1 MNIILFSLV
10 MLSSIFVLVLGFWW
24 DSTAPFKVHISTLAA
39 VLAMFLSAIL
49 AMTLYPRLKRRP
61 QSQSPIAFDD
71 VIWGQD
77 LSSKLSTPAA
87 VIDGYNI
94 KFANNAFLKELG
106 MNGMRDMITDLP
118 LTNLIHPSSHQ
129 QMTDFIS
136 RQHNQRSSETMM
148 LRMLYVDGTTIPA
161 QISLSPLNSLQQ
173 HGQFLL
179 QFTTTT
185 SSEPT
190 STKLDID
197 HTYRYLIDRLDQ
209 IVFQMNV
216 DQKIIFLNPAWER
229 MLDYTPQECMQKT
242 LFQFIHPEDLPL
254 AEARINALT
263 EGKRHHSQFE
273 LRLIAKNGRSQWFE
287 MRASTTARL
296 KSERSSV
303 MGTLTD
309 ISRIKQTSADL
320 KASSRLANDMIMPN
334 VPCML
339 YRCKNDRNWTF
350 DYVSEGCLEV
360 TEYQPYEITNSLHF
374 NYMQLIY
381 PDDQQRVWEYVQQ
394 QVNQQRSFQ
403 IIYRIQTRSNKIKW
417 VMERGKGVFSGTDE
431 LLTLE
436 GIIIDI
442 SSDNYQ
448 AMMTG
453 LEHITSE
460 Q

>member
-39 VLAMFLSAIL
+39 VLAMFLSATL

-61 QSQSPIAFDD
+61 QPQSPIAFDD

-118 LTNLIHPSSHQ
+118 LTNLIHPNSHQ

-136 RQHNQRSSETMM
+136 RQHNQRSNETMM

-179 QFTTTT
+179 QFTTTS

-190 STKLDID
+190 STKLDVD

-229 MLDYTPQECMQKT
+229 MLDFTPQECMQKT

-287 MRASTTARL
+287 MRASPPSRL

-309 ISRIKQTSADL
+309 ISR
-320 KASSRLANDMIMPN
+320 
-334 VPCML
+334 C
-339 YRCKNDRNWTF
+339 
-350 DYVSEGCLEV
+350 G
-360 TEYQPYEITNSLHF
+360 
-374 NYMQLIY
+374 
-381 PDDQQRVWEYVQQ
+381 
-394 QVNQQRSFQ
+394 
-403 IIYRIQTRSNKIKW
+403 
-417 VMERGKGVFSGTDE
+417 
-431 LLTLE
+431 
-436 GIIIDI
+436 
-442 SSDNYQ
+442 
-448 AMMTG
+448 
-453 LEHITSE
+453 
-460 Q
+460 

>member
-1 MNIILFSLV
+1 
-10 MLSSIFVLVLGFWW
+10 
-24 DSTAPFKVHISTLAA
+24 
-39 VLAMFLSAIL
+39 
-49 AMTLYPRLKRRP
+49 
-61 QSQSPIAFDD
+61 
-71 VIWGQD
+71 
-77 LSSKLSTPAA
+77 
-87 VIDGYNI
+87 
-94 KFANNAFLKELG
+94 
-106 MNGMRDMITDLP
+106 MRDMITDLP
-118 LTNLIHPSSHQ
+118 LTNLIHPNSHQ

-136 RQHNQRSSETMM
+136 RQHNQRSNETMM

-179 QFTTTT
+179 QFTTTS

-190 STKLDID
+190 STKLDVD

-229 MLDYTPQECMQKT
+229 MLDFTPQECMQKT

-287 MRASTTARL
+287 MRASTTSRL

-309 ISRIKQTSADL
+309 ISRIKQPSADL
-320 KASSRLANDMIMPN
+320 KASARLANDMIMPN

-350 DYVSEGCLEV
+350 DYVSDGCLEV

-442 SSDNYQ
+442 SSENYQ
-448 AMMTG
+448 AMMEG
-453 LEHITSE
+453 LEQMTSE